1 MLHHSYDNS
10 LFIFP
15 NYDIVTVVLI
25 YFQKK
30 KKNCSP
36 YFTCIN
42 ICRHID
48 KLNWY
53 YFAIDHVT
61 GTNGS

>member
-36 YFTCIN
+36 YFIYIN

-48 KLNWY
+48 KLN
-53 YFAIDHVT
+53 
-61 GTNGS
+61 

>member
-30 KKNCSP
+30 KKKKKTVVLIS
-36 YFTCIN
+36 YI
-42 ICRHID
+42 
-48 KLNWY
+48 
-53 YFAIDHVT
+53 
-61 GTNGS
+61 